1 MRVQIML
8 NSGDAQAARA
18 IHKAVQ
24 SRNLGTKLAGHRFE
38 RRKVREYLRRSDTV
52 VEELLD
58 LAEY

>member
-1 MRVQIML
+1 ML